1 MNLSFSFKRQRGVAL
16 LEALIGILIF
26 SIGILALMG
35 LQAQSIRN
43 TVEAKYRN
51 EAAYLANQIIG
62 QIWVDRANITGY
74 DTASGSNANMTN
86 WRTLVANT
94 LPGITVGGTNSPTV
108 TVAGTVTTVAQ
119 VTVTIFWQM
128 PGTGTDQRQLSVVAQ
143 ISNP

>member
-1 MNLSFSFKRQRGVAL
+1 MRKTQSGVAL
-16 LEALIGILIF
+16 LEALVGILIF

-62 QIWVDRANITGY
+62 QMWVDRANLSTY
-74 DTASGSNANMTN
+74 DTGGGANPNMEA
-86 WRTLVANT
+86 WRTRVANT
-94 LPGITVGGTNSPTV
+94 LPRVVVGGANSPEIG
-108 TVAGTVTTVAQ
+108 VAGRE

-128 PGTGTDQRQLSVVAQ
+128 PGNDSVQRQFSVVAQ
-143 ISNP
+143 INDDNS